1 MEKCFDA
8 VSAAV
13 EEAEEKFGAGWVI
26 IDEYYKVLEHYCE
39 VFDLLAAEIEA
50 ISFRAYVDECD
61 MTVCAEIRTYSFDIS
76 KTSPVFFEL
85 IRRASKLKF
94 SSDESLE
101 LSTAFTF
108 PTIWKR
114 A

>member
-13 EEAEEKFGAGWVI
+13 EEAEKKFGAGWVI

-39 VFDLLAAEIEA
+39 VFDLLAAEVRA

-61 MTVCAEIRTYSFDIS
+61 MTVCTEIRTYLFDIS

-94 SSDESLE
+94 SSDKNSE
-101 LSTAFTF
+101 LSVIFTF
-108 PTIWKR
+108 PTIWER
-114 A
+114 V